1 MGQVTPDS
9 PSEPTLERLLEHPAI
24 WRGRSAAR
32 TATLGTGC
40 RRLDEALPGGGWPAA
55 GLTEILTARSGLG
68 ELRLLIPLLAM
79 LGRELPAR
87 WAAWISPPFEPY
99 APALIAAGVP
109 LERQLVVRTADPA
122 WAIEQ
127 TLDSGGCA
135 IVLAWFAAT
144 ARSSGVAR
152 TNKSTQLSALR
163 RLQLATQRSQV
174 PAFLFRPLDEAA
186 QSSPAELRLVFEP
199 SLEGG
204 RLQLLK
210 SRGGERRPLDIL
222 WREWCEL
229 NRCELNLHEPKQ
241 GKSARDIHDQT

>member
-40 RRLDEALPGGGWPAA
+40 RRLDDALPGGGWPAA

-68 ELRLLIPLLAM
+68 ELRLLIPLLAT
-79 LGRELPAR
+79 LGCELPAR

-109 LERQLVVRTADPA
+109 LERQLVVRTTDPA

-127 TLDSGGCA
+127 TLNSGGCA

-144 ARSSGVAR
+144 THSS
-152 TNKSTQLSALR
+152 KSTQLSALR

-186 QSSPAELRLVFEP
+186 QSSPAELRLFFEP

-204 RLQLLK
+204 RLKLLK

-222 WREWCEL
+222 WSEWRKL
-229 NRCELNLHEPKQ
+229 NRYESKQ
-241 GKSARDIHDQT
+241 GKPARDIHDQT

>member
-1 MGQVTPDS
+1 MGQVPPDS

-24 WRGRSAAR
+24 WRGRSTAR

-68 ELRLLIPLLAM
+68 ELRLLIPLLAT
-79 LGRELPAR
+79 LGCESPAR

-127 TLDSGGCA
+127 ALDSGGCA
-135 IVLAWFAAT
+135 IVLAWFVAVAT
-144 ARSSGVAR
+144 AHTRKAAPLG
-152 TNKSTQLSALR
+152 ALR

-174 PAFLFRPLDEAA
+174 PAFLFRPLDAAA

-222 WREWCEL
+222 WREWSAP
-229 NRCELNLHEPKQ
+229 NRSEPQ
-241 GKSARDIHDQT
+241 PGESTRDIHGKT